1 MAQRDWFEK
10 DFYKVLGVSDKASKD
25 EIKRAYRKLARKHHP
40 DTNKDDAEAEH
51 RFKEVSEAYSILSN
65 EEKRKEYDEIQ
76 SYSDGGSP
84 FGFRPGRPGG
94 GQRVN
99 VNVEDLFGRG
109 QGSDVSD
116 LFGGLFGFR
125 QSQRKG
131 QDLESNVYLSFEDAV
146 GGTMVE
152 LAGGPKV
159 RIPAGVKDN
168 ARIRVSGKG
177 GPGPHG
183 GPPGDLYV
191 RVHVA
196 PHPVFRQ
203 GDKGDLLVTVP
214 VTFPEAA
221 LGAKISVPTLGGS
234 VTVKIPAGTRSGKVL
249 RVKGRGGPFKGRGSL
264 SPDGRSD
271 VRVEGSEG
279 KTGDLLVMIEVQV
292 PSKLTKKEKEL
303 LEQFAA
309 LQKEDPRA
317 HFAEFIRR
325 SEAAS

>member
-10 DFYKVLGVSDKASKD
+10 DFYKVLEVSEKASKD
-25 EIKRAYRKLARKHHP
+25 EIKRAYRKLAQKHHP
-40 DTNKDDAEAEH
+40 DTNKDDAEAEQ

-65 EEKRKEYDEIQ
+65 EEKRKEYDEIR
-76 SYSDGGSP
+76 SYSGGRSV
-84 FGFRPGRPGG
+84 GFRPGRPGG

-99 VNVEDLFGRG
+99 VNVEDLFGGG
-109 QGSDVSD
+109 QGADVSD

-125 QSQRKG
+125 PQERKG
-131 QDLESNVYLSFEDAV
+131 QDLETEVYLSFEDAV
-146 GGTMVE
+146 QGTMVE

-168 ARIRVSGKG
+168 ARIRVAGKG
-177 GPGPHG
+177 GPGLQG

-191 RVHVA
+191 RVHVHL
-196 PHPVFRQ
+196 HPVFRQ
-203 GDKGDLLVTVP
+203 GDKGDLLITIP

-221 LGAKISVPTLGGS
+221 LGAKIPVPTLGSS
-234 VTVKIPAGTRSGKVL
+234 VTVKIPAGTRSGKIL
-249 RVKGRGGPFKGRGSL
+249 RVKGRGGPFKT
-264 SPDGRSD
+264 
-271 VRVEGSEG
+271 

-325 SEAAS
+325 SEAASSMEA

>member
-1 MAQRDWFEK
+1 MSQRDWFEK

-25 EIKRAYRKLARKHHP
+25 EIKRAYRKLAQKHHP
-40 DTNKDDAEAEH
+40 DTNKKDDAEAEQ

-65 EEKRKEYDEIQ
+65 EEKRKEYDQIR

-84 FGFRPGRPGG
+84 FGFRPGHGHGGGGG

-99 VNVEDLFGRG
+99 VNVEDLFGGG

-125 QSQRKG
+125 QQERKG
-131 QDLESNVYLSFEDAV
+131 QDLESDVYLSFDDAV
-146 GGTMVE
+146 QGTMVE

-191 RVHVA
+191 RAHVG

-203 GDKGDLLVTVP
+203 GDNGDLLVTVP

-221 LGAKISVPTLGGS
+221 LGAKIPVPTLARS

-249 RVKGRGGPFKGRGSL
+249 RVKGRGSPFRT
-264 SPDGRSD
+264 
-271 VRVEGSEG
+271 

-303 LEQFAA
+303 LEQVAA